1 MKSLKGAR
9 HEPFLKAFASR
20 AINVLRSVGAGLLSW
35 LAALLLHAVDSGLK
49 MALGTL
55 VGIWIV
61 LVVLLEAIN
70 DFWPLT
76 TYAVTLTVRLLSKLL
91 HLILST

>member
-1 MKSLKGAR
+1 MKPLKGVR
-9 HEPFLKAFASR
+9 HEAYYQALARKSVH
-20 AINVLRSVGAGLLSW
+20 VLRSVGVGLLSW
-35 LAALLLHAVDSGLK
+35 LAALLLYALDTGVK

-61 LVVLLEAIN
+61 VVVLLEAIN

-76 TYAVTLTVRLLSKLL
+76 TYAVRIAVRVLSNLL
-91 HLILST
+91 HLILGA